1 MQNRLEKLLM
11 HDTVTSAIISE
22 GKKQMEIVNKDSFNI
37 WVRHKLKIQLSNWLP
52 TSAFTLVLWP
62 DFATRVTYA
71 DGYFVRHTH
80 YEKWCACS
88 VEKGCLQVISNGKA
102 VKIKEGQ
109 TTLIPPGPHTLS
121 AEDGE
126 VAVRVLGI
134 GGHLLRLILETLSFN
149 RCLVVEDFLTEEYER
164 LFDEVYTLLGKQN
177 LASASRLSLLA
188 YAVLMYAV
196 RFVPR
201 QKLPEEVVLG
211 QQFIQRNL
219 FQKITLADL
228 CRETGCSRTRLCMLF
243 KQYTTFSPGEY
254 IANER
259 HKYAM
264 DLLASS
270 PGLPVKQVASYCGY
284 RNQLYF
290 ARDFK
295 KHTGMSPSCYREKYA
310 GK

>member
-1 MQNRLEKLLM
+1 
-11 HDTVTSAIISE
+11 
-22 GKKQMEIVNKDSFNI
+22 MEIVNKDSFNT

-52 TSAFTLVLWP
+52 NSAFTLILWP

-88 VEKGCLQVISNGKA
+88 VEKGCLQVISNGRA
-102 VKIKEGQ
+102 VKIKERE
-109 TTLIPPGPHTLS
+109 TALIPPGPHTLS

-126 VAVRVLGI
+126 VSVRVVGI
-134 GGHLLRLILETLSFN
+134 GGYLLRLILETLSFN

-164 LFDEVYTLLGKQN
+164 IFDEIYALLGKKDP
-177 LASASRLSLLA
+177 ACGPRLSLLA
-188 YAVLMYAV
+188 YSVLMYAV

-201 QKLPEEVVLG
+201 QKLPEEVILG
-211 QQFIQRNL
+211 QQFIQQNL
-219 FQKITLADL
+219 FQKITLSDL
-228 CRETGCSRTRLCMLF
+228 CRVTGCSRTRLCALF
-243 KQYTTFSPGEY
+243 KQHTSFSPGEY

-264 DLLASS
+264 DLLTSS
-270 PGLPVKQVASYCGY
+270 PALPVKQVASYCGY

-295 KHTGMSPSCYREKYA
+295 KHTGMTPSRYRDKYSLQSPSPDRLPFPRK
-310 GK
+310 KQDR

>member
-1 MQNRLEKLLM
+1 MTRMVAGEEIP
-11 HDTVTSAIISE
+11 S
-22 GKKQMEIVNKDSFNI
+22 MEIVNKDSFNTR
-37 WVRHKLKIQLSNWLP
+37 VRHKLKIQLNSWQP
-52 TSAFTLVLWP
+52 PSAFTLVLWP

-71 DGYFVRHTH
+71 DSYFVRHTH

-102 VKIKEGQ
+102 VKIKERE
-109 TTLIPPGPHTLS
+109 TALIPPGPHTLS

-126 VAVRVLGI
+126 VTIKVLGI

-149 RCLVVEDFLTEEYER
+149 RCLVVEDFLTEEYGR
-164 LFDEVYTLLGKQN
+164 LFDEVYSLLGKRDPAN
-177 LASASRLSLLA
+177 GSRLSLLA

-201 QKLPEEVVLG
+201 QKMPEELVLC

-219 FQKITLADL
+219 FQKISLSDL
-228 CRETGCSRTRLCMLF
+228 CRETGCSRTRLFALF
-243 KQYTTFSPGEY
+243 KEHTAFSPGEY

-264 DLLASS
+264 ELLTSS
-270 PGLPVKQVASYCGY
+270 PSLPVKQVASYCGY
-284 RNQLYF
+284 RSQLYF
-290 ARDFK
+290 AKDFK
-295 KHTGMSPSCYREKYA
+295 KHTGMTPSLYREKYTR
-310 GK
+310 

>member
-1 MQNRLEKLLM
+1 
-11 HDTVTSAIISE
+11 
-22 GKKQMEIVNKDSFNI
+22 MEIVNKDSFNT
-37 WVRHKLKIQLSNWLP
+37 WVRHKLKIQLSNWQP

-62 DFATRVTYA
+62 DFATRATYA

-102 VKIKEGQ
+102 VKIKERE
-109 TTLIPPGPHTLS
+109 TALIPPGPHTLS

-126 VAVRVLGI
+126 VTVKVLGI

-149 RCLVVEDFLTEEYER
+149 RCLVVEDFLTEEYGR
-164 LFDEVYTLLGKQN
+164 LFDEVYSLLGKRDPAN
-177 LASASRLSLLA
+177 GSRLSLLA

-201 QKLPEEVVLG
+201 QKLPEELVLG
-211 QQFIQRNL
+211 QQFIQLNL
-219 FQKITLADL
+219 FQKITLSDL
-228 CRETGCSRTRLCMLF
+228 CRETGCSRTRLFALF
-243 KQYTTFSPGEY
+243 KQHPMFSPGEY

-270 PGLPVKQVASYCGY
+270 PALPVKQVASHCGY

-295 KHTGMSPSCYREKYA
+295 KHTGMTPSRYREIYSLQNPA
-310 GK
+310 PDDLPSPRTQQDR